1 MLNYVLALGAGVL
14 AGFFLPSGFMSKPK
28 SLLFNV
34 SLIGLLF
41 FMGVNLGRDQD
52 LLSKKISRFGIV
64 SGVMSLSVIFF
75 SLVAV
80 VILIKI
86 FGEKNRNDDI
96 INAPCRF
103 FSVRSHLSLTY

>member
-41 FMGVNLGRDQD
+41 FMGGVNLGGRDQD
-52 LLSKKISRFGIV
+52 LLSKISRFGIV
-64 SGVMSLSVIFF
+64 SGVMSFQ
-75 SLVAV
+75 
-80 VILIKI
+80 
-86 FGEKNRNDDI
+86 
-96 INAPCRF
+96 
-103 FSVRSHLSLTY
+103 